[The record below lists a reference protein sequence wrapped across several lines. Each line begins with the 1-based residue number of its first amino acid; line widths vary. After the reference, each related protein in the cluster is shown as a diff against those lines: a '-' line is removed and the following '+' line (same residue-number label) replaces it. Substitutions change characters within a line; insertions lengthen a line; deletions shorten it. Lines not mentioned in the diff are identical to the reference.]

1 MVDNEKLL
9 EAARM
14 IKEHCHNTKE
24 GDKCS
29 LSHSGVCSGADS
41 CGVVGTGFGCPDSD
55 WNLPKPIRWT
65 DCDVNMAKALHSV
78 GFVSV
83 FKAAYSCAVL
93 AKCNNG
99 GDWQVP
105 AGLFANLNKGETV
118 QLSDII
124 AEGGKNE
131 NHV

>member
-1 MVDNEKLL
+1 MADNEKLL

-41 CGVVGTGFGCPDSD
+41 CGVIGTGFGCPDSD
-55 WNLPKPIRWT
+55 WNLPKPRRWT
-65 DCDVNMAKALHSV
+65 AIDVKMAKALLAV
-78 GFVSV
+78 NFVSV
-83 FKAAYSCAVL
+83 MKAPYSCSVL
-93 AKCNNG
+93 AKCG
-99 GDWQVP
+99 RGPDWEVP
-105 AGLFANLNKGETV
+105 AGFFDDIKAGEIV

-124 AEGGKNE
+124 GEG
-131 NHV
+131 